1 MKYGKRLKKYRIIA
15 CLLSLIIP
23 LVSLMTVG
31 AEVQNYAKVVR
42 IGWYESPFNMMDDLG
57 RRSGYA
63 YEYAQKIAVYSNWR
77 YEYVEGSWPELMQ
90 MLADGKIDLMSDVS
104 YTEERTGK
112 MFFSELPMGTEDY
125 YLFTTPDNSDISTS
139 DYTTFNG
146 KKVGVNKG
154 SVQVEYLKD
163 WEKTNNVNVEIV
175 ELAGEESSN
184 MAKLIA
190 GEIDMYLTLD
200 AISDP
205 ESTIPVCKIAS
216 SDFYFAVNKSRPDIL
231 EELNSAM
238 ERIQNDNRSYNQQLY
253 SKYLKT
259 IGINDRFS
267 SHEISWLKEHS
278 TIKIG
283 YQDNY
288 LAFCAKDPKTGEL
301 IGALKDYLKTAS
313 TCMSNGKLKFEPVA
327 YPTSEDALEALKNG
341 EIDCMFPINMTDYY
355 GEEEGISITSPL
367 MTSEMIAIVSE
378 ADQNAFFKKERI
390 TVAVNAGNPNYD
402 MFLLDNFP
410 EWRSIYF
417 SNTEECLKA
426 VAQGKAECVLV
437 STFRYNDIAAFCS
450 KNHLVS
456 VPTGVKL
463 DYNIAVNRRNATL
476 YSVLNRVICV
486 VPENTM
492 SVALSSYAVD
502 NSEHGLVDYLQEHEG
517 IVAAIMIPLMLIIVL
532 FLVLIFRVLKKAKAS
547 EQLISATEIDELTG
561 LYMKNYFF
569 EYANRIYEENPGVPM
584 DAIVM
589 NIIQFHSVN
598 AIYGYEFGD
607 RLLGEIGEELLA
619 FANENGGIAGHSEAD
634 RFALYCPHLDDY
646 NALFDRLQKRINSIL
661 SRSDIRVRMGVMPWE
676 EGIDPVQMIE
686 QALIACNLV
695 RGLYNEHILVFDEN
709 VRQRESFEQ
718 KLQNDLFSAVEN
730 NELEVYFQPIFD
742 IQSNPPQLTGAE
754 ALVRWLHPDFG
765 MLMPADF
772 VPLFEQKG
780 QIGAVDYYVWKEAAK
795 QIARWK
801 DKYSAEFAVSINLS
815 RRDLFDSK
823 LDATL
828 DSLVKENGLEP
839 RMLKLEVTE
848 SVYTENINEITDVV
862 QRFRKKGYPIV
873 MDDFGSGYSSLN
885 MLSAMEIDALKM
897 DKAFIKDADISEKR
911 FELIQMILDI
921 ADNLKVPVVAEGV
934 ETQSQLDLLKNSG
947 CALAQG
953 YYFSK
958 PLTAANFEAK
968 YINKNTDNID

>member
-1 MKYGKRLKKYRIIA
+1 MKYGKRLRKYRIIA

-23 LVSLMTVG
+23 LASVFTV
-31 AEVQNYAKVVR
+31 AANMQSYEKVVR
-42 IGWYESPFNMMDDLG
+42 IGWYDSPFNMMDDLG

-90 MLADGKIDLMSDVS
+90 MLEEGKIDLMSDVS
-104 YTEERTGK
+104 YTKERTEK
-112 MFFSELPMGTEDY
+112 MFFSELPMGSEDY

-154 SVQVEYLKD
+154 SVQINYFKE
-163 WEKTNNVNVEIV
+163 WEKTNNVKAEIV
-175 ELAGEESSN
+175 ELTGEESQN
-184 MAKLIA
+184 MAKLNR
-190 GEIDMYLTLD
+190 GDIDMYLTLD
-200 AISDP
+200 AVSDP
-205 ESTIPVCKIAS
+205 QSTVPVCKIAS
-216 SDFYFAVNKSRPDIL
+216 SDFYFAVNKNCPDIL
-231 EELNSAM
+231 AELNSAM
-238 ERIQNDNRSYNQQLY
+238 ERIQNDNRFYNQQLY

-259 IGINDRFS
+259 TGINDQFS
-267 SHEISWLKEHS
+267 SHEISWLKERG
-278 TIKIG
+278 TIRIG

-288 LAFCAKDPKTGEL
+288 LAFCAKDQKTGEL

-313 TCMSNGKLKFEPVA
+313 TYMGNAELKFEPVA
-327 YPTSEDALEALKNG
+327 YPTSEAAIEALKSG
-341 EIDCMFPINMTDYY
+341 EIECMFPINMTDYY

-367 MTSEMIAIVSE
+367 MTSEMVAIVSE
-378 ADQNAFFKKERI
+378 KDQNNFFKKERI

-410 EWRSIYF
+410 EWRSVYF

-437 STFRYNDIAAFCS
+437 STFRYNDIAAFCN
-450 KNHLVS
+450 KNNLVS
-456 VPTGVKL
+456 IPTGVKL
-463 DYNIAVNRRNATL
+463 DYNIAVNRKNATL

-502 NSEHGLVDYLQEHEG
+502 NSEGGVIEYLQENEG
-517 IVAAIMIPLMLIIVL
+517 TVAIIIIPLMLVIVF
-532 FLVLIFRVLKKAKAS
+532 FLILIFRFLKKAKAS
-547 EQLISATEIDELTG
+547 QKLISATETNELTG

-569 EYANRIYEENPGVPM
+569 EYANRMFEENPGVPM
-584 DAIVM
+584 DAIVV
-589 NIIQFHSVN
+589 NLIQFHSVN

-607 RLLGEIGEELLA
+607 KLLFAIGEELNT
-619 FANENGGIAGHSEAD
+619 FAHENGGIAGYFEAD
-634 RFALYCPHLDDY
+634 RDALYCRHMDDY
-646 NALFDRLQKRINSIL
+646 NDLFDRLQKRVNSLL

-676 EGIDPVQMIE
+676 EGTNPVQMVE

-718 KLQNDLFSAVEN
+718 KLQNDLFNAVEN
-730 NELEVYFQPIFD
+730 EELEVFYQPIFD
-742 IQSNPPQLTGAE
+742 IQSDPPQLKGAE
-754 ALVRWLHPDFG
+754 ALVRWIHPDFG

-772 VPLFEQKG
+772 VPLFEKKG
-780 QIGAVDYYVWKEAAK
+780 QIGAVDYFVWKEAAK

-801 DKYSAEFAVSINLS
+801 DKYSAEITVSINLS

-848 SVYTENINEITDVV
+848 SVYTENITEITEVV
-862 QRFRKKGYPIV
+862 EKLRKKGYPIV

-885 MLSAMEIDALKM
+885 MLSAMTIDTLKM

-911 FELIQMILDI
+911 FKLIQMILDI

-958 PLTAANFEAK
+958 PLTAENFEK
-968 YINKNTDNID
+968 RFIDNNTEE

>member
-23 LVSLMTVG
+23 LVSLSSAAAVTQGVG
-31 AEVQNYAKVVR
+31 KIVR
-42 IGWYESPFNMMDDLG
+42 IGWYDSPFNMMDDLG

-90 MLADGKIDLMSDVS
+90 MLEDGKIDLMSDVS
-104 YTEERTGK
+104 YTKERNDK
-112 MFFSELPMGTEDY
+112 MLFSELPMGTEDY

-139 DYTTFNG
+139 DYSTFNG

-154 SVQVEYLKD
+154 SVQIKFFKE
-163 WEKTNNVNVEIV
+163 WEKTNNVNAEIV
-175 ELAGEESSN
+175 ELTGEENQN
-184 MAKLIA
+184 MAKLIR
-190 GEIDMYLTLD
+190 GDIDMYLTLD
-200 AISDP
+200 AIYDP
-205 ESTIPVCKIAS
+205 QSTVPVCKIDS
-216 SDFYFAVNKSRPDIL
+216 SDFYFAVNKDRPDIL
-231 EELNSAM
+231 AELNSAM
-238 ERIQNDNRSYNQQLY
+238 ERIQNDNRFYNQQLY

-259 IGINDRFS
+259 VGINDQFS
-267 SHEISWLKEHS
+267 SHEISWLKERS
-278 TIKIG
+278 TIRIG

-288 LAFCAKDPKTGEL
+288 LAFCAKDPQTGEL
-301 IGALKDYLKTAS
+301 IGALKDYLNTAS
-313 TCMSNGKLKFEPVA
+313 TCMGNAELNFEPVA
-327 YPTSEDALEALKNG
+327 YPTSEAALDALKKG

-378 ADQNAFFKKERI
+378 ADQNTFFKKERI

-410 EWRSIYF
+410 DWRSVYF

-450 KNHLVS
+450 KNNLVS

-502 NSEHGLVDYLQEHEG
+502 NSKHGLIDYLQQNEG
-517 IVAAIMIPLMLIIVL
+517 IVALIMIPLMLVIVFFLII
-532 FLVLIFRVLKKAKAS
+532 IFRVLKKAKVS
-547 EQLISATEIDELTG
+547 QKLISATETDELTG
-561 LYMKNYFF
+561 LYMNNYFF
-569 EYANRIYEENPGVPM
+569 EYANRMFEENPSAPM

-607 RLLGEIGEELLA
+607 KLLSAFGEELYA
-619 FANENGGIAGHSEAD
+619 FAEENGGIAGHSEAD
-634 RFALYCPHLDDY
+634 RFTLYCQHLDDY
-646 NALFDRLQKRINSIL
+646 NALFDRLQNRINSLL
-661 SRSDIRVRMGVMPWE
+661 SRTDIRVRMGVMPWE
-676 EGIDPVQMIE
+676 EGTEPVQMVE

-718 KLQNDLFSAVEN
+718 KLQNDLFNAVEN
-730 NELEVYFQPIFD
+730 EELEVYYQPIFD
-742 IQSNPPQLTGAE
+742 IQSNPPQLMGAE
-754 ALVRWLHPDFG
+754 ALVRWIHPDFG

-801 DKYSAEFAVSINLS
+801 DKCSKDFAVSINLS
-815 RRDLFDSK
+815 RRDLFDEE
-823 LDATL
+823 LDETL
-828 DSLVKENGLEP
+828 NSLVKENGLEP

-862 QRFRKKGYPIV
+862 ERLRDKGYPIV

-885 MLSAMEIDALKM
+885 MLSAMPIDALKM

-911 FELIQMILDI
+911 FKLIQMILDI

-934 ETQSQLDLLKNSG
+934 ETQSQFDLLKNSG

-958 PLTAANFEAK
+958 PLTAENFEAK
-968 YINKNTDNID
+968 FIENSTEN